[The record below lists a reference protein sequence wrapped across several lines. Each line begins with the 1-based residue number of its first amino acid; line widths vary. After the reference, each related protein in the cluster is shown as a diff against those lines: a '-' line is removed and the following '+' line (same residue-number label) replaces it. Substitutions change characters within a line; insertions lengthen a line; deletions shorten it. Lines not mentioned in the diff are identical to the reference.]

1 MNIRSLSICQT
12 YYLPGKLFKGNFAS
26 CYFLHMIGCRLTSRM
41 MSGFFAGLL
50 FLSAYEVS
58 AQDEPDSGA
67 EYEVSGLITDEFGN
81 PLAGAAV
88 IVRGQPVSDGVI
100 TDLDGRNI
108 QRRNRAQLQSFPVRR
123 QWKDPILSTTITAI
137 CFQLISGETA
147 LLSSGLP
154 TGGAIS
160 HPSLPDGRSQ
170 KSRFSKNGS
179 RTGSVL

>member
-1 MNIRSLSICQT
+1 
-12 YYLPGKLFKGNFAS
+12 
-26 CYFLHMIGCRLTSRM
+26 M

-50 FLSAYEVS
+50 FLSAYEVC

-108 QRRNRAQLQSFPVRR
+108 QRR
-123 QWKDPILSTTITAI
+123 LS
-137 CFQLISGETA
+137 
-147 LLSSGLP
+147 
-154 TGGAIS
+154 
-160 HPSLPDGRSQ
+160 
-170 KSRFSKNGS
+170 
-179 RTGSVL
+179 